1 MNSAVTADSPYS
13 VSWRPAFGAADG
25 APIDHVLIRRLD
37 DGSGGPGGP
46 GGPGEDTAPVA
57 ELPAIDPD
65 GAGALLERVET
76 SLKGSAREF
85 EDRWGIGEALRA
97 DPGPELGWV
106 PEKHHRPDRRSA
118 GLRQLDV
125 LRPAGRV
132 RVRPG
137 GSGEPGSASCV
148 GAGVVGA
155 A

>member
-25 APIDHVLIRRLD
+25 APIGHVLIRRLD

-106 PEKHHRPDRRSA
+106 PEKHHRPDRWSA
-118 GLRQLDV
+118 PGTATG
-125 LRPAGRV
+125 RPSTR
-132 RVRPG
+132 RPG
-137 GSGEPGSASCV
+137 SSSTGRIG
-148 GAGVVGA
+148 
-155 A
+155 

>member
-1 MNSAVTADSPYS
+1 
-13 VSWRPAFGAADG
+13 
-25 APIDHVLIRRLD
+25 
-37 DGSGGPGGP
+37 P

-106 PEKHHRPDRRSA
+106 PEKHHRPDRWSA
-118 GLRQLDV
+118 RGTATG
-125 LRPAGRV
+125 RPSTR
-132 RVRPG
+132 RPG
-137 GSGEPGSASCV
+137 SSSTGRIG
-148 GAGVVGA
+148 
-155 A
+155 

>member
-1 MNSAVTADSPYS
+1 MNSAVTADSLYS

-25 APIDHVLIRRLD
+25 APIGHVLIRRLD
-37 DGSGGPGGP
+37 DGSGGSGGSGGPGGP

-85 EDRWGIGEALRA
+85 EDRWGIGEGLRA

-106 PEKHHRPDRRSA
+106 PEKHHRPDRWSA
-118 GLRQLDV
+118 RGTATGHPSTR
-125 LRPAGRV
+125 
-132 RVRPG
+132 RPG
-137 GSGEPGSASCV
+137 SSSTGRIG
-148 GAGVVGA
+148 
-155 A
+155 

>member
-1 MNSAVTADSPYS
+1 MNSAVTADSLYS

-46 GGPGEDTAPVA
+46 GEDTAPVA
-57 ELPAIDPD
+57 ELPTIDPD

-118 GLRQLDV
+118 RGTATG
-125 LRPAGRV
+125 RPSTR
-132 RVRPG
+132 RPG
-137 GSGEPGSASCV
+137 SSSTGRIG
-148 GAGVVGA
+148 
-155 A
+155 

>member
-37 DGSGGPGGP
+37 DGSGGP

-106 PEKHHRPDRRSA
+106 PEKHHRPDRWSA
-118 GLRQLDV
+118 RGTATG
-125 LRPAGRV
+125 RPSTR
-132 RVRPG
+132 RPG
-137 GSGEPGSASCV
+137 SSSTGRIG
-148 GAGVVGA
+148 
-155 A
+155 